1 MTLRRDTDVPPARPE
16 GDGLAAPACRAR
28 RGEFAQSPCPRDV
41 RGARSSQ
48 MTSEPRT
55 VPDVLLALTST
66 PWRMLG
72 RRWNYKSAV
81 LSSLTRASLFFC
93 VNLTAGLDGA
103 SAAAATELVFRLTTS
118 GFYGALTQSF
128 RHVEPRWQGQLAAL
142 LIVPAVCHT
151 LEFLVHW
158 LRGTPEL
165 AASLGA
171 SMAFTALSTAFHLFA
186 MQRGV
191 LIVGEGRQTLWQD
204 LRALPGVVAA
214 FVRQAAQTAVR
225 ACL

>member
-1 MTLRRDTDVPPARPE
+1 MTT
-16 GDGLAAPACRAR
+16 
-28 RGEFAQSPCPRDV
+28 Q
-41 RGARSSQ
+41 
-48 MTSEPRT
+48 PRT
-55 VPDVLLALTST
+55 VPDVIVALTST

-72 RRWNYKSAV
+72 RRWNYKSAA
-81 LSSLTRASLFFC
+81 LSSLTRASLFFA

-103 SAAAATELVFRLTTS
+103 SAAAATELLFRLTTS

-142 LIVPAVCHT
+142 IVVPAVGHS

-171 SMAFTALSTAFHLFA
+171 SVAFTALSTLFHLFA

-191 LIVGEGRQTLWQD
+191 LIVGDGCQTLWQD
-204 LRALPGVVAA
+204 LRSMPAIVAA
-214 FVRQAAQTAVR
+214 FVRQAVRAAVR
-225 ACL
+225 TTAGVCR

>member
-1 MTLRRDTDVPPARPE
+1 MVT
-16 GDGLAAPACRAR
+16 
-28 RGEFAQSPCPRDV
+28 
-41 RGARSSQ
+41 
-48 MTSEPRT
+48 EPRT
-55 VPDVLLALTST
+55 VADVLRALRST
-66 PWRMLG
+66 PWLMLG

-81 LSSLTRASLFFC
+81 LSSLTRAAVFFC

-103 SAAAATELVFRLTTS
+103 AGAAATEFVFRLATS

-142 LIVPAVCHT
+142 LIVPAMGHS

-171 SMAFTALSTAFHLFA
+171 SISFTALSTVFHLFA

-191 LIVGEGRQTLWQD
+191 LIVGEGQRTLLED
-204 LRALPGVVAA
+204 LRSLPSVIAA
-214 FVRQAAQTAVR
+214 FLRQAVR
-225 ACL
+225 TSVGTCL